1 MVTLF
6 KARWRAFIGAILAGS
21 KTFQA
26 LFCGRSPIILS
37 ITKKALFQ
45 GYFHPPPPPPSPT
58 PFLSVFYLPSTGKWR
73 ADPRSFVLKTRK
85 RWASP
90 AWSAPSAEC
99 RRAGKRRHSPGPCP
113 TGDVGVNNHA
123 AMARGL
129 KPTRAVVYG
138 PRRTGEPAAMS
149 DQSNQSNQS
158 NQQSKR
164 R

>member
-1 MVTLF
+1 MARIYWRHLGRKQDIPGPVLRSIANNIINNEKGPLSRLF
-6 KARWRAFIGAILAGS
+6 
-21 KTFQA
+21 
-26 LFCGRSPIILS
+26 
-37 ITKKALFQ
+37 
-45 GYFHPPPPPPSPT
+45 PPTASPPSPT

-129 KPTRAVVYG
+129 KPTRPVVYG